1 MNRLYFYFTLVCLL
15 LVHTAWARMDRELLK
30 AYKVA
35 KKYYAASDYTAAKA
49 ALAPLVKVE
58 KKDDLTPY
66 ALFYYALSA
75 YYNKELALAED
86 TFTTIVEEYTDW
98 EQQDEVWY
106 WLGQLSF
113 EAKDYSKGLDRLAKI
128 KGKTSTVLLGKM
140 KAYFLQQIDDIATLQ
155 KLLQQYPQDQDI
167 ASVLFDKAANQPLVS
182 RDRDLCNTLASDFN
196 IRLEQHDPLKDTVS
210 LKKDSYNVGVFF
222 PFFVDEVDYEEE
234 SSNSFVIALYQ
245 GIKVAVAELANR
257 GININLFAY
266 DTKKDPV
273 TTAALLEQ
281 EEIKSMDLIIG
292 PLYAATIP
300 LVADFA
306 QTYQINLFNPLS
318 ENTDVVGDN
327 PFVFLFKSSLA
338 TQARRA
344 AEFTLQDS
352 NKELNVGI
360 VYGTSKADIAQAH
373 TYKQYIEH
381 STEKEVALMLSVAP
395 EEAQGF
401 LNTLKEA
408 SEVVGEVQKEAT
420 KELVNLEDL
429 THIYVA
435 SKDEL
440 IVANMLS
447 AIATLKHPP
456 HIIGHAA
463 WLHHS
468 SFTFDQLQQHRLS
481 LVAPD
486 YIDYEKAGI
495 HHFRSDF
502 YDHFAQ
508 YPTTYACTGYEMML
522 FLGDML
528 AQYGVYFQKHWTQ
541 APYKGVIFEG
551 VAYDIHHDNQHVPI
565 VQYTKD
571 RLVICN

>member
-1 MNRLYFYFTLVCLL
+1 MSRFRFYFTLVCLL
-15 LVHTAWARMDRELLK
+15 LVHTAWARMDRELLS

-58 KKDDLTPY
+58 EKNDLTPY

-75 YYNKELALAED
+75 YYNEELPLAES
-86 TFTTIVEEYTDW
+86 TFTTIVEEYADW

-113 EAKDYSKGLDRLAKI
+113 EAKNYSEGIDRLAKI
-128 KGKTSTVLLGKM
+128 KEQKSAVLLGQM
-140 KAYFLQQIDDIATLQ
+140 KAYFLQQIDDVATLQ
-155 KLLQQYPQDQDI
+155 KLLRQYPQDRDI
-167 ASVLFDKAANQPLVS
+167 ASVLFGKVANQPLVS
-182 RDRDLCNTLASDFN
+182 RDPNLCNTLARDFN
-196 IRLEQHDPLKDTVS
+196 MRLEQQDPLKYTVS
-210 LKKDSYNVGVFF
+210 LKKDSYNVGIFF

-234 SSNSFVIALYQ
+234 SSNPFVIALYQ
-245 GIKVAVAELANR
+245 GIKVAVAELASR

-273 TTAALLEQ
+273 TTAVLLEQ
-281 EEIKSMDLIIG
+281 EEVKSMDLIIG
-292 PLYAATIP
+292 PLYAATIS
-300 LVADFA
+300 LVANFA

-318 ENTDVVGDN
+318 ENTDVIGDN
-327 PFVFLFKSSLA
+327 PFVFLFKSSLE

-360 VYGTSKADIAQAH
+360 VYGTSKADVAQAH

-381 STEKEVALMLSVAP
+381 STGKEVALMLSVAP
-395 EEAQGF
+395 EEAQDF

-408 SEVVGEVQKEAT
+408 PEVVGEVQKEAT
-420 KELVNLEDL
+420 KELVSLGDL

-440 IVANMLS
+440 IVANILS

-456 HIIGHAA
+456 HIIGHEA

-486 YIDYEKAGI
+486 HIDYEKAGI
-495 HHFRSDF
+495 HQFRSNF
-502 YDHFAQ
+502 YGHFAQ
-508 YPTTYACTGYEMML
+508 YPTTYACIGYEMML

-528 AQYGVYFQKHWTQ
+528 AQYGIYFQKHWTQ
-541 APYKGVIFEG
+541 APYKGFIFEG

-565 VQYTKD
+565 VRYKKG
-571 RLVICN
+571 RFVICN